1 MCLQIQSL
9 ASETR
14 KYLWVGRPRAGLL
27 DSGPPALSPAANAFP
42 LPAARPQ
49 EVGRSIE
56 ANSFFPDPALS
67 HSTAQ
72 TWGEFI
78 VRKCSTCPAAT
89 RKEIASHSN
98 PQKPIGLKPGLG
110 ADLPSLLPRHA
121 RGEWDWA
128 SSVFLTP
135 VFFWNRGE
143 GAVSCFILFYLFF
156 VCWPCRAA
164 RGMVP
169 QPGIEPGPPQ

>member
-1 MCLQIQSL
+1 MFTDTELGLRNEKVPLDRVPQGRAVGWRPPCFESCGQRVSSL
-9 ASETR
+9 RSQT
-14 KYLWVGRPRAGLL
+14 
-27 DSGPPALSPAANAFP
+27 S
-42 LPAARPQ
+42 

-72 TWGEFI
+72 SWGEFI
-78 VRKCSTCPAAT
+78 VRKCSTCPATT

-98 PQKPIGLKPGLG
+98 PQKPMGLKPGVG

-121 RGEWDWA
+121 RGEWDWT

-135 VFFWNRGE
+135 VCCWNRGE
-143 GAVSCFILFYLFF
+143 GAVSCFI
-156 VCWPCRAA
+156 
-164 RGMVP
+164 
-169 QPGIEPGPPQ
+169 